1 MSRIRSNKPWTA
13 SFRFSA
19 RVLPGRPGQCSE
31 CAGQQGIVVAYDE
44 ATARRA
50 LDSSAGEACPRC
62 GRAVTVIRVVYDG
75 DEDEGGGGY

>member
-1 MSRIRSNKPWTA
+1 VSFINSRLRRLEERAGS
-13 SFRFSA
+13 
-19 RVLPGRPGQCSE
+19 GQCSE

-50 LDSSAGEACPRC
+50 LDSSASCPRC

-75 DEDEGGGGY
+75 DEDEGEGVLARCAAPQ